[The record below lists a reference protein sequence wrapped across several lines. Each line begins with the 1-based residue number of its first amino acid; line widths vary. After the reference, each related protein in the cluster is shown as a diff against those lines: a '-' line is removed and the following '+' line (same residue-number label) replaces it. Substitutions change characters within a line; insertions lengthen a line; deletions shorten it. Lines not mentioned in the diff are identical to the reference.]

1 MSMTALRSAFSHLQ
15 SNDLSPSAS
24 IVLLCLA
31 NRHNQETGRCDP
43 SIARL
48 VKDTG
53 LSRRSVQ
60 NGLRE
65 LEQKKLVQTVFRK
78 CSTGRGRIDMNSR
91 YRIKRG
97 ANSAPT
103 PAQNLRTK
111 QEIYPSAY
119 DDLAMSVEIEG
130 DAHV

>member
-1 MSMTALRSAFSHLQ
+1 MSMTALRVAFQHVRTK
-15 SNDLSPSAS
+15 NLSPSAT

-43 SIARL
+43 SISRL
-48 VKDTG
+48 TEDSG

-65 LEQKKLVQTVFRK
+65 LEKLKVIQTVFRK
-78 CSTGRGRIDMNSR
+78 RTTGRGRADMNSR
-91 YRIKRG
+91 YRISGG

-111 QEIYPSAY
+111 QEDRRASAF
-119 DDLAMSVEIEG
+119 DDLAMIIEDSG
-130 DAHV
+130 HV